1 VKTQQEHTMNQDI
14 TATQQAVLAYAHEH
28 HHGQVLWFPDTV
40 KGGAKAKIVD
50 SLTARGL
57 ITHTEQGLTLTD
69 AGYAALGVAPP
80 TGQPTQP
87 KAPREHSKQA
97 QVIAMLQRPEG
108 ATISQICEATG
119 WQQHTVRG
127 TFAGAFKKRG
137 LAITSTKEAGAER
150 VYRAA

>member
-1 VKTQQEHTMNQDI
+1 MNHDI

-40 KGGAKAKIVD
+40 KGGARTKIVE
-50 SLTARGL
+50 SLTTRGF
-57 ITHTEQGLTLTD
+57 IAQTEQGLTLTD
-69 AGYAALGVAPP
+69 AGYAALGITPP
-80 TGQPTQP
+80 AAQTAQP

-108 ATISQICEATG
+108 ATIEQICQATG

-137 LAITSTKEAGAER
+137 LSISSSKNAGAQR
-150 VYRAA
+150 VYRLAVGLHD